1 VRLREWIETF
11 RFLHEKARARRL
23 AEGEIAA
30 YHELREEF
38 ATLLLAA
45 QCLTVMPGQT
55 ARAALRAVRPLPLE
69 LTVASGILRT
79 STLDISAGGFSTL
92 VPISLR
98 SGEHVGFTLGLG
110 SGAVRGRARVVNVAD
125 EGTAWRI
132 SFALEAVA
140 AEDSERMETE
150 VLDTALQQFEFFA
163 PQQ

>member
-1 VRLREWIETF
+1 MRLREWIETF

-45 QCLTVMPGQT
+45 QCLTVAPGQT
-55 ARAALRAVRPLPLE
+55 ARTALRAVRPLPLE
-69 LTVASGILRT
+69 LTLPSGILRAA
-79 STLDISAGGFSTL
+79 TLDISAGGFSTF
-92 VPISLR
+92 VPVSMR
-98 SGEHVGFTLGLG
+98 GGEHVSFTLGLTTG
-110 SGAVRGRARVVNVAD
+110 SVRGRARVVNVSD
-125 EGTAWRI
+125 EGSAWRI
-132 SFALEAVA
+132 SFALEGVA

-163 PQQ
+163 PHG